1 MKEKLL
7 ALWATLQQKINTN
20 REVIIRTGAVVIG
33 TAIGVIGATI
43 VSNMQEEEYL
53 NALLSEDPDEE
64 EDDSDSQE

>member
-7 ALWATLQQKINTN
+7 ALWTTLQQKVSTN

-43 VSNMQEEEYL
+43 VSNMQEEAYI
-53 NALLSEDPDEE
+53 NDLLSEDQDE
-64 EDDSDSQE
+64 EDDSESQE